1 MGTRQKFQVIA
12 VCGLLLLVLGC
23 QPPGARALFEGEAR
37 LKAGEPKLAIAQFEK
52 AVKLLPGEW
61 RAWNYLGLAR
71 HRAGDLDGAHEAFQR
86 AMEMAG
92 ERRNSPEDASFV
104 LKFNTGRLAID
115 RERLADAKTELHAY
129 SISAE
134 PSFHAYFW
142 LGEVYRKEMN
152 WASAS
157 TEYQKALAQDD
168 HSAVAHNRLGMA
180 QLRHPQPIVCHGR
193 VIILREGFLVF
204 RASRGP
210 IHFLAIHFSQP
221 EVRMKRGLSRNGIGV
236 QFCLSIRQPF
246 PVNGQPARIEFQNK
260 RGVLRGVPP
269 FTGHFHRPLKRFMGS
284 IQIARPV
291 ARQAQIIPGPP
302 FARQQFHRLLK
313 LRDRQLGFTGL
324 EPGFTFKQR
333 PCPRWLATQHQQQ
346 QPAHSNNL
354 ELLSRP
360 HE

>member
-12 VCGLLLLVLGC
+12 VCGLLLVGLGC
-23 QPPGARALFEGEAR
+23 QPPGARAMFEGEAR
-37 LKAGEPKLAIAQFEK
+37 LKAGEPKQAVAQFEQ

-92 ERRNSPEDASFV
+92 DRRNSPEDAAFV

-129 SISAE
+129 SVSAE

-168 HSAVAHNRLGMA
+168 RSAVAHNRLGMA
-180 QLRHPQPIVCHGR
+180 QLWMIQPSEAAKSFEVALNRNPDFVQAHLNLAMTYQWYLPGNDTKALEAFQQYLQLAREPAPGVQALADALQAKVRPNPSPVPPIVETNQ
-193 VIILREGFLVF
+193 LT
-204 RASRGP
+204 
-210 IHFLAIHFSQP
+210 
-221 EVRMKRGLSRNGIGV
+221 
-236 QFCLSIRQPF
+236 CLLYTSP
-246 PVNGQPARIEFQNK
+246 
-260 RGVLRGVPP
+260 
-269 FTGHFHRPLKRFMGS
+269 S
-284 IQIARPV
+284 S
-291 ARQAQIIPGPP
+291 
-302 FARQQFHRLLK
+302 
-313 LRDRQLGFTGL
+313 RDRT
-324 EPGFTFKQR
+324 R
-333 PCPRWLATQHQQQ
+333 
-346 QPAHSNNL
+346 
-354 ELLSRP
+354 SRMP
-360 HE
+360 SSA

>member
-1 MGTRQKFQVIA
+1 MTGTLGAAINVGVASRSPRIAVNNLRFPVNNAPLPNVPDLQPCFLTKIGFLLMGTRQKFQVIA
-12 VCGLLLLVLGC
+12 VCGLLLAGLGC
-23 QPPGARALFEGEAR
+23 QPPGARAMFEGEAR

-71 HRAGDLDGAHEAFQR
+71 HWAGDLDGAHEAFQR

-157 TEYQKALAQDD
+157 KEYQKALAQDD

-180 QLRHPQPIVCHGR
+180 QLWMIQPS
-193 VIILREGFLVF
+193 EAAKSFE
-204 RASRGP
+204 A
-210 IHFLAIHFSQP
+210 A
-221 EVRMKRGLSRNGIGV
+221 
-236 QFCLSIRQPF
+236 
-246 PVNGQPARIEFQNK
+246 
-260 RGVLRGVPP
+260 
-269 FTGHFHRPLKRFMGS
+269 LKRNPEF
-284 IQIARPV
+284 V
-291 ARQAQIIPGPP
+291 QA
-302 FARQQFHRLLK
+302 HL
-313 LRDRQLGFTGL
+313 
-324 EPGFTFKQR
+324 
-333 PCPRWLATQHQQQ
+333 
-346 QPAHSNNL
+346 N
-354 ELLSRP
+354 
-360 HE
+360 